1 MKGQLS
7 IEFIIVFTALLLI
20 LATTTM
26 PLYESARADAEK
38 LSKLTD
44 AREAA
49 NSIVNALN
57 MVYAGGVGSRQTV
70 EYSLPNDVL
79 SISFVNSD
87 ENRLNVR
94 VELDLESDNVLQV
107 STILPNMG
115 DENSVIVDNENFG
128 ISPGFH
134 RMNFAYKYS
143 SNLRRIEIKVA

>member
-7 IEFIIVFTALLLI
+7 IEFIVVFTALLLI
-20 LATTTM
+20 VATTTM

-49 NSIVNALN
+49 NAIVNTLN
-57 MVYAGGVGSRQTV
+57 MVYAGGVGSKQTV
-70 EYSLPNDVL
+70 EYSLPNDIL
-79 SISFVNSD
+79 SISFVSGDENRINVRIVMNFERDNVIQVGTILPSRSD
-87 ENRLNVR
+87 ENRIV
-94 VELDLESDNVLQV
+94 
-107 STILPNMG
+107 
-115 DENSVIVDNENFG
+115 VDNENFG

-143 SNLRRIEIKVA
+143 GNLRRIEIKVA